1 MLPKIKYQQ
10 LSYTVTAAN
19 QQITID
25 AETDKLYK
33 TCTGI
38 NVLITVDSAKFSTLN
53 LDMNNLELFPS
64 NFEVVRLLFRGFA
77 PFGYEYQ
84 RLNEPAAGSRIKGT
98 YTDSGVSTYPYN
110 VTISLRLEN
119 TEFTDAGKVD

>member
-10 LSYTVTAAN
+10 LNYTVTAAN

-38 NVLITVDSAKFSTLN
+38 NVLITLDTAKFSTIH
-53 LDMNNLELFPS
+53 LDMNNIELFPEK
-64 NFEVVRLLFRGFA
+64 FEVVRILFRAFA

-98 YTDSGVSTYPYN
+98 YTDSGVSLYPYN

-119 TEFTDAGKVD
+119 TEFTDAGKID